1 MRVLIIPSRYL
12 PHHGGL
18 ETTVREVSQQLV
30 RSGHIVAIVTNR
42 YPRRLPRHETID
54 NVPVTRL
61 QFLYPQFAYL
71 KAGRLDLWLGGLV
84 YFPLTLLRLA
94 LILRAYKPDVVN
106 LHYLGSPSLFVWILH
121 LLFRFPLV
129 VSLQGGDVDAEPYRS
144 RFNRWLFRAVLARAD
159 AVTACSRALLDQAL
173 QLVPDI
179 ASKACVIH
187 NGVDAELFA
196 TAEPYSHPKPYILAV
211 GQLLRHKGFDDLIT
225 AYAQAQPF
233 LAHLDVLIA
242 GDGPERQSLQAQVVA
257 NKLNDQV
264 HFLGAVTREQV
275 ASLMRGAAV
284 IVIPS
289 RREPFGIVA
298 LEAMASGR
306 PVVATPVGGLVE
318 ALEGAKVSWIEPGD
332 PKSLQLALC
341 QLARQAIA
349 DNPVNQA
356 IAAKRDWKVQGDSFI
371 HLFVRVAQRN
381 SAI

>member
-1 MRVLIIPSRYL
+1 MRILIIPSRYL

-18 ETTVREVSQQLV
+18 ETTIREVSQQLV
-30 RSGHIVAIVTNR
+30 RSGHTVAIVTNR

-84 YFPLTLLRLA
+84 YFPLTLLQLA
-94 LILRAYKPDVVN
+94 LILCAYKPDVVN

-129 VSLQGGDVDAEPYRS
+129 VSLHGGDVDAEPYRS
-144 RFNRWLFRAVLARAD
+144 RFNLWLFRAVLARAD

-242 GDGPERQSLQAQVVA
+242 GDGPERQSLQARVVA

-306 PVVATPVGGLVE
+306 PIIATPVGGLVE
-318 ALEGAKVSWIEPGD
+318 ALDGAAVSWVPAGD
-332 PKSLQLALC
+332 PPALTAALIRAALSDRALLASN
-341 QLARQAIA
+341 QTKAREFAWGAIA
-349 DNPVNQA
+349 GQYLSVFTRTSA
-356 IAAKRDWKVQGDSFI
+356 RDGG
-371 HLFVRVAQRN
+371 
-381 SAI
+381 